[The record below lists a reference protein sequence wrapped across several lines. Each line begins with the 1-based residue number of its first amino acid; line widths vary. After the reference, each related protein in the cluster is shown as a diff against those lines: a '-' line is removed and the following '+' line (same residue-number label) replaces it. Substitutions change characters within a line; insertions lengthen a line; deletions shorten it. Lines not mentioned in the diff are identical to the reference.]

1 MSCWK
6 IRIHWLKPWLKHH
19 VRFLKPWQS
28 QWPTRWKLRKD
39 LQMRYTFPAPMG
51 GTHIDG
57 RWVSVAPKSASPRSV
72 DPQTVNPRSANP
84 QVAPKSG
91 NWTQA
96 RTSTESKSEA
106 ESDSELNLKRIRPCN
121 NRLGA
126 IWSLLKP
133 FEGKSNQIRYTFVMF
148 VKKLIKSLIHS
159 QI

>member
-1 MSCWK
+1 MSGFWSLGNLNGLLAGNYEKTGKCDV
-6 IRIHWLKPWLKHH
+6 I
-19 VRFLKPWQS
+19 
-28 QWPTRWKLRKD
+28 
-39 LQMRYTFPAPMG
+39 TFPVPMG

-91 NWTQA
+91 NRLQA

-121 NRLGA
+121 NRLRT

-133 FEGKSNQIRYTFVMF
+133 FEGKSKPNPWYIRHVCEKVNQIVDTFANLRF
-148 VKKLIKSLIHS
+148 W
-159 QI
+159 